1 MSTAGE
7 RQARRRAKIK
17 ADPELYQAKL
27 LKDRER
33 KKREREAQREEMSPQ
48 QMEEHHLKERLRVRN
63 FRSKT
68 SMKPTSSTN
77 QGKPYRSRQALGKA
91 IKRLQHGSPRK
102 QRFVVEKL
110 ARSVGVAVSSSS
122 KKNTSA
128 ESEERREL
136 VQSLSIDL
144 MIYHGKHQE
153 EKIAL
158 SFVKQRTMETLVR
171 QLSKF
176 AT

>member
-1 MSTAGE
+1 MSTAKE
-7 RQARRRAKIK
+7 RQAKRRARIK

-48 QMEEHHLKERLRVRN
+48 QLEEHHLKERLGIRN
-63 FRSKT
+63 HRSKT

-77 QGKPYRSRQALGKA
+77 QGTPYRSRQALGKA
-91 IKRLQHGSPRK
+91 IKRLQHGLPSSPRK

-110 ARSVGVAVSSSS
+110 AKSVGVAVCSSS
-122 KKNTSA
+122 KKNTSV

-136 VQSLSIDL
+136 VQRTCTCSSICLDF
-144 MIYHGKHQE
+144 
-153 EKIAL
+153 AL
-158 SFVKQRTMETLVR
+158 TLPTVS
-171 QLSKF
+171 Q
-176 AT
+176 